1 MKVGRA
7 LYLFGSRAAWKLT
20 GLRAAGRPLVR
31 ALGSSD
37 EDVRTIAGM
46 FLVKAGKG
54 AEPLLMEALAHREN
68 VPMVLAV
75 LADIGDP
82 EVEPQIRSFSA
93 DTDPEVSRAAKE
105 ALRVLRLPSV
115 VAPPSP

>member
-7 LYLFGSRAAWKLT
+7 LSLFGSRAAWKLT
-20 GLRAAGRPLVR
+20 GIPAAGRPLVK

-37 EDVRTIAGM
+37 EDIRTIAGM
-46 FLVKAGKG
+46 FLVKAGKS
-54 AEPLLMEALAHREN
+54 AEPLLIEALEKREN

-82 EVEPQIRSFSA
+82 QVEPQIQSLSA
-93 DTDPEVSRAAKE
+93 DADPEIARAAQE
-105 ALRVLRLPSV
+105 ALRVLRLPSP
-115 VAPPSP
+115 ASGSNR